1 VTLCQLGIPM
11 DTVLAAARQTDGI
24 FCLNAA
30 PAKPLPQ
37 ALLNRTDIL
46 IVNESEH
53 QVFGGQLDGSR
64 GTCVVTLGSKGAA
77 AIRDEQIRDPI
88 PTPRRLQRHPAAF
101 TTDSDSLNRRSRF
114 TIVDIDRRHHDAV
127 TVERHNLRTSAME
140 VNTHVT

>member
-1 VTLCQLGIPM
+1 MLCQLGIPM

-53 QVFGGQLDGSR
+53 QVFGGQLDGFS
-64 GTCVVTLGSKGAA
+64 GTCVVTLGSKGAT

-88 PTPRRLQRHPAAF
+88 PTPRRLQRQPGAETH
-101 TTDSDSLNRRSRF
+101 SLITSHMDVSASRSQCRSRLWSRGSF
-114 TIVDIDRRHHDAV
+114 REDRSGQATR
-127 TVERHNLRTSAME
+127 
-140 VNTHVT
+140 